1 LEYLFNSSG
10 HSAREGEPE
19 YMELWQI
26 IVALIQGLVEWL
38 PISSEGQ
45 IFLFLN
51 IFSPVNEGEII
62 SLVVWLHLGTALAV
76 IVRYPKVIF
85 EILSLKDR
93 KLFRLLLVATLSTA
107 ITAVPLYFFL
117 RDNVTRLQGEVLNIL
132 VGILL
137 LITAV
142 VLYLPT
148 RTKDEPEVKAKDVED
163 REATTTGLVQG
174 LAVLP
179 GLSRSGVTISA
190 LLMQRIDKET
200 AMRFSFLMSVPAV
213 LAIFILDVAI
223 GGTLPTN
230 VGTLD
235 IIVIEGIVFITGLLS
250 MEFLLRLA
258 RKVRFWKL
266 CLVLAIFAILFG
278 VIALI
283 PV

>member
-1 LEYLFNSSG
+1 
-10 HSAREGEPE
+10 
-19 YMELWQI
+19 MELWQI

-45 IFLFLN
+45 VVLFLYN
-51 IFSPVNEGEII
+51 FTPVPSEDII

-76 IVRYPKVIF
+76 IARYPSVILD
-85 EILSLKDR
+85 ILSLKDK
-93 KLFRLLLVATLSTA
+93 KLLRLLILATLTTA

-117 RDNVTRLQGEVLNIL
+117 KNSLTPTHGELLNVF

-137 LITAV
+137 LITAI

-148 RTKDEPEVKAKDVED
+148 RRGDEDADTEREVED
-163 REATTTGLVQG
+163 QEAATTGLVQG

-213 LAIFILDVAI
+213 VAI
-223 GGTLPTN
+223 LLLEILTGSTLPAG
-230 VGTLD
+230 VGPLD
-235 IIVIEGIVFITGLLS
+235 LILIEGIVFVTGLAS

-258 RKVRFWKL
+258 RRISFWKL
-266 CLVLAIFAILFG
+266 CLVLAVVAILFG
-278 VIALI
+278 VPALI
-283 PV
+283 P

>member
-1 LEYLFNSSG
+1 
-10 HSAREGEPE
+10 
-19 YMELWQI
+19 MELWQI

-45 IFLFLN
+45 VVLFLYN
-51 IFSPVNEGEII
+51 FTPVPSEQIVT
-62 SLVVWLHLGTALAV
+62 LVVWLHLGTALAV
-76 IVRYPKVIF
+76 VVRYPRVIF
-85 EILSLKDR
+85 DILSLKDK

-107 ITAVPLYFFL
+107 ITAVPIYFFL
-117 RDNVTRLQGEVLNIL
+117 KNNLASIHGELLNVL

-137 LITAV
+137 LVTAI

-148 RTKDEPEVKAKDVED
+148 RREDEDATDTERDVEN
-163 REATTTGLVQG
+163 REAATTGLVQG

-200 AMRFSFLMSVPAV
+200 AMKFSFLMSVPAV
-213 LAIFILDVAI
+213 VAI
-223 GGTLPTN
+223 LILEIITGSTLPSG

-235 IIVIEGIVFITGLLS
+235 LILIEGIVFVTGLAS

-258 RKVRFWKL
+258 RRISFWKL
-266 CLVLAIFAILFG
+266 CLALAVVAIVFG
-278 VIALI
+278 IPALI
-283 PV
+283 P